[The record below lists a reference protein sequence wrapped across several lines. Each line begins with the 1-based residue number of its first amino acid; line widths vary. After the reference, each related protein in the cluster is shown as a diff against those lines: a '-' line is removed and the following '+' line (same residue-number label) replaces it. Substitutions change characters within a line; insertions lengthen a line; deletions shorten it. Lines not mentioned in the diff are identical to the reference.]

1 MCFHCWCIYLS
12 LFSVLF
18 LKSFLSTL
26 FDLMSLNINTKYSS
40 TQQFD
45 AVLKNN
51 NNMYESVIVSLTRS
65 YLLNVEIRQYVVIN
79 D

>member
-1 MCFHCWCIYLS
+1 MCFHCWYIYLS